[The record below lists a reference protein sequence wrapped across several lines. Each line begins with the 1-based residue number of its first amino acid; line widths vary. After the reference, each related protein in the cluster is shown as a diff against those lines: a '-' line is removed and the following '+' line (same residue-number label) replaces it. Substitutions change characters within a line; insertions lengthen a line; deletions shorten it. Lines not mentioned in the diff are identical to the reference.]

1 MTHRSR
7 LTRSIAY
14 WVLVVASAA
23 AVAAGIALALPRLG
37 TMEEALLAGTA
48 TGVEVYVG
56 QAWITLAAGL
66 VGAGVIGLLAA
77 LGLAATAAML
87 TTRSA
92 PADATPASAVA
103 PAAENRQE
111 AAVANDAAAAE
122 PAFDAPDAS
131 DAQHEAPV
139 IAR

>member
-92 PADATPASAVA
+92 PADATPASAV
-103 PAAENRQE
+103 ENPQE
-111 AAVANDAAAAE
+111 TAVANDAAAAE

>member
-14 WVLVVASAA
+14 WTLVVASAA

-87 TTRSA
+87 TARTA
-92 PADATPASAVA
+92 TADAAPASAVT
-103 PAAENRQE
+103 PGVENAQE
-111 AAVANDAAAAE
+111 TAVPNRVAE
-122 PAFDAPDAS
+122 PGFDASDAS
-131 DAQHEAPV
+131 DAQHEASA

>member
-87 TTRSA
+87 TTRTA
-92 PADATPASAVA
+92 PAV
-103 PAAENRQE
+103 ENPHE
-111 AAVANDAAAAE
+111 TAVANDATATE